1 MPPFMPFALLSMLV
15 WIAIIGGGFALAMR
29 FVRAFE
35 RRGADQRELTELREK
50 VARLED
56 SIESVTHQIER
67 VSEAQQ
73 FTTRLLTERN
83 DTPPPE

>member
-1 MPPFMPFALLSMLV
+1 MPPILWAFMSLFFWL
-15 WIAIIGGGFALAMR
+15 AIIGGGFALAFR

-35 RRGADQRELTELREK
+35 RRGSDPRELTELREK
-50 VARLED
+50 VSRLED
-56 SIESVTHQIER
+56 SLESVTHQIER

-83 DTPPPE
+83 ESPPPE